1 MSATVHPREHGVTL
15 RCNYADC
22 SATHTTALIGVRRN
36 RKAAA
41 SAGWIRGL
49 DKGSGS
55 TTTGGGQTAKS
66 AMGHLPGARRRG
78 AAPRRRA
85 QACSGGAAR
94 RARRQAQG
102 ARRAAQARKGGVIR

>member
-49 DKGSGS
+49 DKARARPRP
-55 TTTGGGQTAKS
+55 GGGR
-66 AMGHLPGARRRG
+66 PPNRRWDICPEH
-78 AAPRRRA
+78 AVEERRRA
-85 QACSGGAAR
+85 DERKRVAAE
-94 RARRQAQG
+94 
-102 ARRAAQARKGGVIR
+102 RRAARDAKRKERDALLKPAKAA